1 MMAVTKPTAGVGT
14 TAKGLTLIYAQILPV
29 MAIVSLF
36 PVIPQ
41 LFAQFG
47 AHPYAGLLVP
57 MIVTAPSLCAALFAP
72 LAGTIADRFGR
83 RRAMVFGMGLYVVAG
98 TAPLYLHDLVAIVAS
113 RAILGFAEA
122 FAITISSTLI
132 GDYFGERRYKWV
144 AWVGAATSIAGT
156 VLIAAGGALA
166 DISWRG
172 PFAIYLLA
180 LPAFILALIFIDEP
194 LKVVREEA
202 DGPRARFPWRAAL
215 LIGSVTLITSVLY
228 YVEPL
233 NIATLLAQNGAGS
246 STQIGLIQA
255 ATSLP
260 YIAGAFLYRWL
271 HAWTVGRLLG
281 LAGVLIG
288 LGMIVMGFASSHQ
301 TVAIGG
307 AIQQLG
313 AGMVIPTLLAWGQAI
328 LPIEQRGRGMGI
340 WATSFFAGTFLCP
353 PIVGLVSGFAGGLQA
368 ALLAFG
374 VVAILLAIAAPFI
387 MTRSRSAPIPA

>member
-1 MMAVTKPTAGVGT
+1 MAVTKPNAGVGT
-14 TAKGLTLIYAQILPV
+14 TAKGLTLVYAQILPV

-36 PVIPQ
+36 PVIPR

-47 AHPYAGLLVP
+47 GHPYAGLLVP

-72 LAGTIADRFGR
+72 LAGAIADRFGR
-83 RRAMVFGMGLYVVAG
+83 RRAMVWGMGLYVVAG
-98 TAPLYLHDLVAIVAS
+98 TAPLYLNDLVAIVAS
-113 RAILGFAEA
+113 RAVLGFAEA

-132 GDYFGERRYKWV
+132 GDYFGDRRYKWV

-156 VLIAAGGALA
+156 LLIAAGGALA

-180 LPAFILALIFIDEP
+180 LPAFLLALAFIDEP
-194 LKVVREEA
+194 LRTAKHA
-202 DGPRARFPWRAAL
+202 DAPRAAFPWRAAL
-215 LIGSVTLITSVLY
+215 LIGSVTLTTSILY

-233 NIATLLAQNGAGS
+233 NIATLLAQKGAGS

-255 ATSLP
+255 ATSIP
-260 YIAGAFLYRWL
+260 YIAGAFLYRRL
-271 HAWTVGRLLG
+271 HAWSIGRLLG

-288 LGMIVMGFASSHQ
+288 VGMVVMG
-301 TVAIGG
+301 VAGAHDIVAVGG

-313 AGMVIPTLLAWGQAI
+313 AGMVIPALLAWGQAI

-340 WATSFFAGTFLCP
+340 WATSFFGGTFLCP
-353 PIVGLVSGFAGGLQA
+353 PIVGLVSRATGGLQA
-368 ALLAFG
+368 TLLVLGVIAFLLA
-374 VVAILLAIAAPFI
+374 LAAPFF
-387 MTRSRSAPIPA
+387 MARSRSVPVPA

>member
-202 DGPRARFPWRAAL
+202 DGPRAGFPWRAAL

-246 STQIGLIQA
+246 SMQIGLIQA

>member
-132 GDYFGERRYKWV
+132 GDYFGKRRYKWV

-202 DGPRARFPWRAAL
+202 DGPRAGFPWRAAL

>member
-202 DGPRARFPWRAAL
+202 DGPRAGFPWRAAL

>member
-132 GDYFGERRYKWV
+132 GDYFGKRRYKWV

-202 DGPRARFPWRAAL
+202 DGPRAGFPWRAAL

-246 STQIGLIQA
+246 SMQIGLIQA